1 MFVFQQ
7 NALFSGKSVGL
18 EYWMDT
24 MMFVANLYIINMYM
38 LKDLWNRL
46 FLYVNYSNIACPLI
60 WTADKKFY
68 QELNLIYL
76 QKVISWYMFPKA
88 VSERV
93 ACLLSKIQPALT
105 RGVTRAMNTIYGSD
119 GILSGGKYKISW
131 NYKAVF
137 WMFFK
142 NSSLFR

>member
-1 MFVFQQ
+1 
-7 NALFSGKSVGL
+7 
-18 EYWMDT
+18 
-24 MMFVANLYIINMYM
+24 
-38 LKDLWNRL
+38 
-46 FLYVNYSNIACPLI
+46 
-60 WTADKKFY
+60 
-68 QELNLIYL
+68 
-76 QKVISWYMFPKA
+76 MFPKA
-88 VSERV
+88 VSEGV
-93 ACLLSKIQPALT
+93 ACLQRKIQPALT